1 MSDCKS
7 QDFGLLYKVKLALNL
22 HALTFIIRYFSQGRI
37 IIVKDVKSEILFSFV
52 ETLRGWTLWRLKNA
66 CLICF
71 DFLLL
76 SPKPRNWRLWAVEI
90 LKSYTFVRFGN
101 ILIGTDCGCRCGNVP
116 KKATTRLGLINVL
129 KRKRNICCQKY
140 LRNTINNI
148 ERNYASPKFPVFL
161 PYKQLPSLVPVTSPV
176 EFIAR

>member
-7 QDFGLLYKVKLALNL
+7 QDFGLLNKVKLALNL
-22 HALTFIIRYFSQGRI
+22 HALAFITRYFSPARI
-37 IIVKDVKSEILFSFV
+37 IIVKDVKSESIFSFV
-52 ETLRGWTLWRLKNA
+52 ETLRDWKLWRLKNA

-76 SPKPRNWRLWAVEI
+76 SPKRNWRLWAVEI
-90 LKSYTFVRFGN
+90 LKLYTFVRFGN
-101 ILIGTDCGCRCGNVP
+101 ILIGTDCGCRCGNMP

-129 KRKRNICCQKY
+129 KRKCNICYQKY

-148 ERNYASPKFPVFL
+148 ERNCARPKFPVFL